1 MNELR
6 HSQRGWPQPEPL
18 CQTYVVDCRTN
29 LTAKR
34 REPPTSADRNDDRTL
49 RRQKYRL
56 SSRKASRKP
65 QKTIDISYHHCLS
78 FARHAGCGCG
88 GGPAGRLLASALLH
102 RPHSTPPLATA
113 AAPRAINAHRW
124 AEWTKVGCSEAAILL
139 TEPRTKKMD
148 EWKLQYRTHVFCC
161 YCA

>member
-18 CQTYVVDCRTN
+18 CQTYVIDCRTN
-29 LTAKR
+29 LTAKHR
-34 REPPTSADRNDDRTL
+34 KLPISADRNDDRTL
-49 RRQKYRL
+49 RRQNYRL

-65 QKTIDISYHHCLS
+65 QKTIVISYHHCLS

-88 GGPAGRLLASALLH
+88 GGRLLASALLH

-113 AAPRAINAHRW
+113 AAPRVRYIAQLREHRRCGSVFDW
-124 AEWTKVGCSEAAILL
+124 QAWL
-139 TEPRTKKMD
+139 TVTETRRRNNK
-148 EWKLQYRTHVFCC
+148 
-161 YCA
+161 